1 MDATREPVLTPR
13 LLIGLGLIALGLG
26 LMFFF
31 GKVLPAPVGSG
42 IAGGIAIAATGL
54 VLTIAESLREPPD
67 RAAGTDSPDED
78 PRSTDMEGR

>member
-13 LLIGLGLIALGLG
+13 LLTGLGLIALGLG

-31 GKVLPAPVGSG
+31 GKVLPAPVGAG

-54 VLTIAESLREPPD
+54 VFTIAESLREPPD

-78 PRSTDMEGR
+78 PRSTDMAGR